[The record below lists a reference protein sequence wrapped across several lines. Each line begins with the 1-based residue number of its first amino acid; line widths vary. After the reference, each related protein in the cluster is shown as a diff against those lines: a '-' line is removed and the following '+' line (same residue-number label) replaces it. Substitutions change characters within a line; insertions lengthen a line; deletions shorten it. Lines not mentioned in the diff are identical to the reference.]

1 MENMKLP
8 LALVAAMAVQL
19 AGAVWWVSQQAATI
33 SSLEENVEQFA
44 SRMAVENTVNL
55 KRDVQE
61 SKTDIAELWED
72 SDEVWEEMAAMLASF
87 SSINDLK
94 QRGMLDD
101 TLVVFAGEFG
111 RTTYGQGKLARDNYG
126 RDHHPKCFST
136 WMAGGGIKGGTSYGE
151 TDDYSYNVVKDEVPV
166 RDFSATILHQLG
178 IDHDRLTFPFMGLDQ
193 KLTGVNPAKVVR
205 GILS

>member
-8 LALVAAMAVQL
+8 IALVAAMAVQL

-61 SKTDIAELWED
+61 SKSDITELWED
-72 SDEVWEEMAAMLASF
+72 SDEVWEEMGAMLATF

-94 QRGMLDD
+94 QRIALLETELKYM
-101 TLVVFAGEFG
+101 
-111 RTTYGQGKLARDNYG
+111 N
-126 RDHHPKCFST
+126 RDHNKMLMHNDG
-136 WMAGGGIKGGTSYGE
+136 M
-151 TDDYSYNVVKDEVPV
+151 
-166 RDFSATILHQLG
+166 
-178 IDHDRLTFPFMGLDQ
+178 
-193 KLTGVNPAKVVR
+193 
-205 GILS
+205 

>member
-61 SKTDIAELWED
+61 SKSDIIELWED
-72 SDEVWEEMAAMLASF
+72 SDELWEEMAAMLASF

-94 QRGMLDD
+94 QRIALLETELKYM
-101 TLVVFAGEFG
+101 
-111 RTTYGQGKLARDNYG
+111 N
-126 RDHHPKCFST
+126 RDHNR
-136 WMAGGGIKGGTSYGE
+136 MIMN
-151 TDDYSYNVVKDEVPV
+151 DD
-166 RDFSATILHQLG
+166 
-178 IDHDRLTFPFMGLDQ
+178 
-193 KLTGVNPAKVVR
+193 GV
-205 GILS
+205 